1 MAVTERAH
9 RREEL
14 LKAAAGLFS
23 RRGYHGTSMGDLADS
38 MGILRGSLYS
48 HINSKEDLL
57 FDIVDQGA
65 DRFITRM
72 EEVVASED
80 PPTDKVRLAIEAHV
94 TTVAEH
100 LDAST
105 VFLNEWRYLSG
116 DKLDTIQAK
125 RDLYESLISEIV
137 EEGIEW
143 GAFPEE
149 LDPKFATLLILSV
162 VNWLYQWYDP
172 EGEKSL
178 DQIVEIFTAL
188 LLGGLKG
195 A

>member
-178 DQIVEIFTAL
+178 EQIVEIFTAL